1 VATTAYTLTRPLV
14 GRIATK
20 HVTISTCSLL
30 QTIQL
35 GVGIPQGCG
44 AVVHACREYTLVC
57 NTDNTVDRALVKVD
71 MRKLGEKF
79 RYLYVTPC
87 ADKVDILEMRS
98 VVSDDA

>member
-44 AVVHACREYTLVC
+44 AVVQACREYTSVC
-57 NTDNTVDRALVKVD
+57 SADNTVDRALVKVD
-71 MRKLGEKF
+71 IRNDCNSVRRDVMLREIGNHC
-79 RYLYVTPC
+79 P
-87 ADKVDILEMRS
+87 DIFTLVRQ
-98 VVSDDA
+98 A